1 MARETLFGFSIDD
14 DEGKLIISVYGA
26 MAQALTKQLREEA
39 QGGRGG
45 QLLARLLPL
54 GSFHKLLTFSPAA
67 EEATEDTSLSL
78 EQMLG
83 QNIDQTF
90 ASFEQQIADLK
101 SALAEPKGD
110 GRKQGAE
117 THKEG

>member
-1 MARETLFGFSIDD
+1 MAKQTLFGFSIED
-14 DEGKLIISVYGA
+14 DEGKLVITVNGA
-26 MAQALTKQLREEA
+26 LAEGLTKQLRDETNA
-39 QGGRGG
+39 GRGG

-54 GSFHKLLTFSPAA
+54 GSFHKLLSFSATQ
-67 EEATEDTSLSL
+67 EESSEETSLSL

-101 SALAEPKGD
+101 SVLAETAGESAQQMSNMPKE
-110 GRKQGAE
+110 A
-117 THKEG
+117 

>member
-14 DEGKLIISVYGA
+14 DEGKLIITVNGA
-26 MAQALTKQLREEA
+26 LAESLTKQLREETQA
-39 QGGRGG
+39 GRGG
-45 QLLARLLPL
+45 QLLSRLLPL
-54 GSFHKLLTFSPAA
+54 GSFHKLLTFSP
-67 EEATEDTSLSL
+67 TPDQTSEDTSLSL

-101 SALAEPKGD
+101 AALAGTPGHD
-110 GRKQGAE
+110 FKQASE
-117 THKEG
+117 TPKEG